1 MSHKTSFYYQIK
13 FFSGCGFAVTAP
25 DFPGFGSSAPI
36 TEAWSVGDY
45 ARWLKQF
52 IVASG
57 IEDAHI
63 IAHSFGARVALKL
76 LSEESFPGRLI
87 IVGGAGLVKPRS
99 RAYMRRVK
107 TYRMVKKFAPAFAEK
122 HFGSREYRALS
133 PVMRQSY
140 KKIVNEDLSN
150 CALHLH
156 NKTLL
161 VYGED
166 DAVTPAEEEGRT
178 FNKLIADSKLFIMRG
193 DHFCFCR
200 YPELFNAA
208 ALAFLTED

>member
-1 MSHKTSFYYQIK
+1 M
-13 FFSGCGFAVTAP
+13 
-25 DFPGFGSSAPI
+25 D
-36 TEAWSVGDY
+36 
-45 ARWLKQF
+45 
-52 IVASG
+52 
-57 IEDAHI
+57 
-63 IAHSFGARVALKL
+63 
-76 LSEESFPGRLI
+76 
-87 IVGGAGLVKPRS
+87 
-99 RAYMRRVK
+99 
-107 TYRMVKKFAPAFAEK
+107 
-122 HFGSREYRALS
+122 
-133 PVMRQSY
+133 
-140 KKIVNEDLSN
+140 
-150 CALHLH
+150 